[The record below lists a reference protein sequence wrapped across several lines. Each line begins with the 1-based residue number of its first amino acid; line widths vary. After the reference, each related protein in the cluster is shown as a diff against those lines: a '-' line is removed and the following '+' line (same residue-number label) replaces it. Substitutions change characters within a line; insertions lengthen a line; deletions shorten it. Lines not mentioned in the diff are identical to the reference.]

1 MQELIP
7 ITKCTLSGKTID
19 SVNARDLYSG
29 LGLSEAHW
37 AKWSKNNI
45 VKNTFFTE
53 GQDWTGFTLEVN
65 GNSSNGYAV
74 SIEFAKHICMT
85 AKTEKAHKYRNYFIE
100 CERKVNSQQALPTT
114 YLEALQFLI
123 TAEVEKQKALD
134 EVAKLNSLID
144 NEFGYSSIIRAAT
157 YAGVH
162 ETTFNWRTLKP
173 IAIGLGL
180 PPKRVPSPRFGY
192 QNLYPIKAFQEAYPH
207 IDFDDLKPELVEDKA
222 QLVIS

>member
-1 MQELIP
+1 MNELITISKQVISGQP
-7 ITKCTLSGKTID
+7 ISAAC
-19 SVNARDLYSG
+19 ARDLYRELDIKKDFSSWIKAQIKRARLVEGIDYIKLTQKGEVRIDYFLTIDSCKNISMMSG
-29 LGLSEAHW
+29 
-37 AKWSKNNI
+37 
-45 VKNTFFTE
+45 T
-53 GQDWTGFTLEVN
+53 DMGFEVR
-65 GNSSNGYAV
+65 A
-74 SIEFAKHICMT
+74 
-85 AKTEKAHKYRNYFIE
+85 YFIE
-100 CERKVNSQQALPTT
+100 CEKIANEQAKLPTT

-134 EVAKLNSLID
+134 EVAKLNTLID

-180 PPKRVPSPRFGY
+180 PPKRAPSPRFGY

-207 IDFDDLKPELVEDKA
+207 IDFDDLKPELVDDKTRLA
-222 QLVIS
+222 IT

>member
-1 MQELIP
+1 MQELNSF
-7 ITKCTLSGKTID
+7 ITPTMSLKDITDLLETRHNDAMKVVGKMSESHEFGSVTKISYRTSQGNEYETYALDKRQSLAVAAKLNTTLLMRVID
-19 SVNARDLYSG
+19 RWQ
-29 LGLSEAHW
+29 E
-37 AKWSKNNI
+37 
-45 VKNTFFTE
+45 
-53 GQDWTGFTLEVN
+53 LE
-65 GNSSNGYAV
+65 STHQ
-74 SIEFAKHICMT
+74 K
-85 AKTEKAHKYRNYFIE
+85 
-100 CERKVNSQQALPTT
+100 LPAT

-134 EVAKLNSLID
+134 EVAKLTTIID

-207 IDFDDLKPELVEDKA
+207 IDFDDLKPELVDDKA
-222 QLVIS
+222 RLAIA